1 MEPTAT
7 IVRQYISDAGLT
19 GGGKHSY
26 PLFPNRH
33 GERLT
38 RAGIKYI
45 LDKCVEPARN
55 KNPGVLP
62 EVISPHS
69 FRHYLPFLTMSC
81 NAAATAL
88 FLVKS

>member
-38 RAGIKYI
+38 RALNVPKTDENEI
-45 LDKCVEPARN
+45 LPIAAE
-55 KNPGVLP
+55 VLY
-62 EVISPHS
+62 
-69 FRHYLPFLTMSC
+69 FQ
-81 NAAATAL
+81 
-88 FLVKS
+88 